1 MEGVSHIFIL
11 QKPTN
16 IIGHLDNIEN
26 IAAQAVDTDVLVTNV
41 RTKDPR
47 LTKTIFPRINFP
59 IYTKHLD
66 VQNASLTTIW
76 DTYYLTLTMRLN
88 LENLDQTKNEST

>member
-41 RTKDPR
+41 RTKDQR

-59 IYTKHLD
+59 IY
-66 VQNASLTTIW
+66 
-76 DTYYLTLTMRLN
+76 
-88 LENLDQTKNEST
+88 

>member
-26 IAAQAVDTDVLVTNV
+26 IATEAVDTDVLVTNV
-41 RTKDPR
+41 RSKDYR
-47 LTKTIFPRINFP
+47 LK
-59 IYTKHLD
+59 KQKL
-66 VQNASLTTIW
+66 S
-76 DTYYLTLTMRLN
+76 
-88 LENLDQTKNEST
+88 